1 MFGGLCGCGCLGGLV
16 WLGVW
21 GRGRGGG
28 GCCVGGGLVG
38 CLVWFQPWDSL
49 RCLRRVCLDL
59 ALSCAGRCC
68 PACLVVVVLVSP
80 VVGPSCLGQQ
90 SETLLLQVNR
100 CLPVPAGPP
109 RGTGVAP
116 GVRGVCG

>member
-1 MFGGLCGCGCLGGLV
+1 MGVGVCVGWCGWAC
-16 WLGVW
+16 
-21 GRGRGGG
+21 GGG
-28 GCCVGGGLVG
+28 AGVGGVVVLGGGLVG